1 MNGKFRVID
10 RIISSILINF
20 GPQHPS
26 THGASRSISISYG
39 EIIQWITAE
48 TGLSHR
54 GTEKLIDLHYYNSAI
69 SHPDR
74 FDHVPTITQELL
86 FIYAMERIMSFS
98 GSIHEST
105 IRTIILEYY
114 RIRNHAPAIT
124 TNAIDT
130 GSFTTMLRTL
140 EEREKLINFSEIIQ
154 CYQSINYYP
163 SCNESY
169 TYRSIAYISRFNRRT
184 NWNRIVKY
192 NKIRISSTWS
202 HP

>member
-1 MNGKFRVID
+1 MESYKLSLD
-10 RIISSILINF
+10 LALYPTILNI

-26 THGASRSISISYG
+26 THGALRSISISYG

-48 TGLSHR
+48 IGLSHR

-86 FIYAMERIMSFS
+86 FIFS
-98 GSIHEST
+98 LESIISISGWNHEST

-114 RIRNHAPAIT
+114 RIRNHAPAIP

-130 GSFTTMLRTL
+130 GSFTTMLRTR
-140 EEREKLINFSEIIQ
+140 EEREKQ
-154 CYQSINYYP
+154 
-163 SCNESY
+163 
-169 TYRSIAYISRFNRRT
+169 
-184 NWNRIVKY
+184 
-192 NKIRISSTWS
+192 
-202 HP
+202 